1 MSRSKRFKKIY
12 LEITNV
18 CNLSCSFC
26 AGTSRKKHFLSV
38 DEFEILAKKLRTY
51 TDYLYFHLM
60 GEPLLHPQL
69 NDFLKISEYFGFKV
83 IITTNG
89 TLLGKAAEILLNSPA
104 LFKVSISLHSFEA
117 NEGGVDMN
125 DYLSG
130 CFDFADEA
138 SVKGIITVFRLWN
151 NGGLNELNDGILTDL
166 RERFP
171 EDWEDNNRGIKIRD
185 KLFIEFGKKFDW
197 PLHSSLETERIHCYG
212 MKDQIGV
219 LCNGDVVP
227 CCMDYDGN
235 AVFGNLFENELDEIL
250 SSPKA
255 VKFKQDLDSCV
266 APCKMC
272 RTCGFAQNLKNHINH
287 IN

>member
-197 PLHSSLETERIHCYG
+197 PLHSPLETKRIHCYG
-212 MKDQIGV
+212 MKDQIG
-219 LCNGDVVP
+219 
-227 CCMDYDGN
+227 
-235 AVFGNLFENELDEIL
+235 E
-250 SSPKA
+250 
-255 VKFKQDLDSCV
+255 
-266 APCKMC
+266 
-272 RTCGFAQNLKNHINH
+272 
-287 IN
+287 